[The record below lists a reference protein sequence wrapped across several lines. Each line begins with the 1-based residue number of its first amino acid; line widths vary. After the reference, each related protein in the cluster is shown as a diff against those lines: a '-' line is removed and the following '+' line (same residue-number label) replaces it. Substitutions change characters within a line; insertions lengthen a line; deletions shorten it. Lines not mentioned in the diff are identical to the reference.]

1 MKQGFLYPKKNI
13 KETLKSR
20 INGGFRPFAEMKKSQ
35 PPKGISIKMFKKKT
49 GGKRVNCFLYIVHR
63 APEKMSKMFAKKV
76 SKEGAK
82 GHFAKID
89 PVFMRVP
96 SKFRYFL
103 ATDWQHFL
111 QYPLNKII
119 FL

>member
-1 MKQGFLYPKKNI
+1 MKQGFFISKKEHKRN
-13 KETLKSR
+13 LKKPHKWQVQA
-20 INGGFRPFAEMKKSQ
+20 ICGEEKSQ

-82 GHFAKID
+82 GHHAIIKTQYLCGLQTNLF
-89 PVFMRVP
+89 
-96 SKFRYFL
+96 S
-103 ATDWQHFL
+103 DWQQNGNILRLF
-111 QYPLNKII
+111 KR
-119 FL
+119 

>member
-1 MKQGFLYPKKNI
+1 MKQGFFISKKEHKRN
-13 KETLKSR
+13 LKKPHKWR
-20 INGGFRPFAEMKKSQ
+20 VQAICGEEKSQ

-82 GHFAKID
+82 GQKWSSEI
-89 PVFMRVP
+89 
-96 SKFRYFL
+96 
-103 ATDWQHFL
+103 QHLCGFPGSL
-111 QYPLNKII
+111 YVE
-119 FL
+119 

>member
-1 MKQGFLYPKKNI
+1 
-13 KETLKSR
+13 
-20 INGGFRPFAEMKKSQ
+20 MKKSQ

-63 APEKMSKMFAKKV
+63 ALEKMSKMFAKKV